1 VKEYICELCKK
12 PIKKSDI
19 RMTFNIRIDDR
30 KTEEADM
37 HAHCYYEFMEFAR
50 KNLIEDEKI

>member
-1 VKEYICELCKK
+1 MKEYICELCKK

-37 HAHCYYEFMEFAR
+37 HSHCYYKFMEFAR
-50 KNLIEDEKI
+50 KNLLEDEKF

>member
-1 VKEYICELCKK
+1 
-12 PIKKSDI
+12 
-19 RMTFNIRIDDR
+19 MTFNIRIDDR